1 MFASEKREVH
11 PTEIREDVSRED
23 IAVAFRSA
31 MIGHFRSHVPG
42 TNINEATLIASD
54 YLNHFH
60 QLVRL
65 LDAVSSEPESSADRL
80 LSWRPLSYEEHFS
93 KSDFRDKNLAIAAY
107 RKAPPRTRALFDE
120 AVARFDNEA
129 LRLVAEIAAEL
140 NDPNKHFDE
149 LNKACANA
157 ARRLRIR
164 IDDAHAIAT
173 GEALPDAP
181 GNAGGQTLIAALF
194 GSR

>member
-11 PTEIREDVSRED
+11 PTEIRANVSRED
-23 IAVAFRSA
+23 IVASFRSA

-60 QLVRL
+60 ELVGL
-65 LDAVSSEPESSADRL
+65 LDAVSSEPESSADDL

-93 KSDFRDKNLAIAAY
+93 ASDFRDKNLAIAAY

-120 AVARFDNEA
+120 AVTRFHNEA

-149 LNKACANA
+149 LNKACADA

-164 IDDAHAIAT
+164 IDEANAIAN

-181 GNAGGQTLIAALF
+181 GNAGGQTLIGALF

>member
-11 PTEIREDVSRED
+11 STEIREDVSRED

-60 QLVRL
+60 ELVRL
-65 LDAVSSEPESSADRL
+65 LDAVSSEPKNSADDL

-93 KSDFRDKNLAIAAY
+93 ASDFRDKNLAIAAY

-120 AVARFDNEA
+120 AVTRFHNEA
-129 LRLVAEIAAEL
+129 LRLVAEISAEL

-149 LNKACANA
+149 LNKTCANA
-157 ARRLRIR
+157 ARRLRIL
-164 IDDAHAIAT
+164 IDEANAIAT
-173 GEALPDAP
+173 GETLPDAP
-181 GNAGGQTLIAALF
+181 GNAGSQSLIGALF
-194 GSR
+194 GTR

>member
-1 MFASEKREVH
+1 MFAPEKRDL
-11 PTEIREDVSRED
+11 PRTEICEDVSRED
-23 IAVAFRSA
+23 IAAAFRSA

-140 NDPNKHFDE
+140 NDPDKNFDE

-157 ARRLRIR
+157 ARRLRVR
-164 IDDAHAIAT
+164 IDEANAIAT

-181 GNAGGQTLIAALF
+181 GNAGGQILIGALF
-194 GSR
+194 GTR

>member
-1 MFASEKREVH
+1 MFAPEKRDVQ
-11 PTEIREDVSRED
+11 PSEISEDASRDE
-23 IAVAFRSA
+23 IAASFRSA

-42 TNINEATLIASD
+42 TDINEATLIASD

-60 QLVRL
+60 DLVRL
-65 LDAVSSEPESSADRL
+65 LDAASSEPKSSADDL

-107 RKAPPRTRALFDE
+107 RKAPSTARALFDE
-120 AVARFDNEA
+120 AVARFHGEA
-129 LRLVAEIAAEL
+129 LTLVAEIAAEL
-140 NDPNKHFDE
+140 NDPDKNCDE

-157 ARRLRIR
+157 ARRLRAR
-164 IDDAHAIAT
+164 IEDAHAIAT

-181 GNAGGQTLIAALF
+181 GKTRSQTLIGALF
-194 GSR
+194 GNR

>member
-1 MFASEKREVH
+1 MFASEKREVR
-11 PTEIREDVSRED
+11 PTEIREDASRDD
-23 IAVAFRSA
+23 IAAAFRSA

-54 YLNHFH
+54 YLNHLH
-60 QLVRL
+60 KLVRL
-65 LDAVSSEPESSADRL
+65 LDAVSSEPKNSADDL

-93 KSDFRDKNLAIAAY
+93 VSDFRDKNLAIAAY
-107 RKAPPRTRALFDE
+107 RKAPPKTRALFDE
-120 AVARFDNEA
+120 AVARFNNEA
-129 LRLVAEIAAEL
+129 LGLVTEIAAEL
-140 NDPNKHFDE
+140 NDPNKNFDE

-157 ARRLRIR
+157 ARRLRVR
-164 IDDAHAIAT
+164 IDDAHAIAN

-181 GNAGGQTLIAALF
+181 GNTGGQTLIGALF